1 LSSIIYPDENE
12 EDSDAEDTTVSID
25 KDINESAESNDVSVK
40 NNLKGNTTIIINGSG
55 WIFF

>member
-12 EDSDAEDTTVSID
+12 EDSDVEDTTVSID